1 VCVEKKKRK
10 MKNTPGGGGILLLC
24 AVSPTDFQSFCVVLE
39 SHVYFD
45 LVGVA
50 FEGDMQKSLL
60 LYCVVI
66 ALSFGPFAEAIDDPC
81 ELRIS

>member
-1 VCVEKKKRK
+1 
-10 MKNTPGGGGILLLC
+10 
-24 AVSPTDFQSFCVVLE
+24 VLYLQRIF
-39 SHVYFD
+39 SLFALFWNLTFIQNVD